1 MTFAFTDKVS
11 LCDNVLIEELGD
23 ESVLL
28 NLNSM
33 DYISQDDVGT
43 RMFNVLIES
52 ESIED
57 AYNILLLEYKVER
70 DLLKQDLMNYIEQLV
85 EHGLVEVTGHC

>member
-1 MTFAFTDKVS
+1 MKYAFADKVA

-28 NLNSM
+28 NLDSM

-43 RMFNVLIES
+43 RMLKLLTES
-52 ESIED
+52 DSIED
-57 AYNILLLEYKVER
+57 AYNILLGEYEVEPDR
-70 DLLKQDLMNYIEQLV
+70 LKQDLMSYVEQLL
-85 EHGLVEVTGHC
+85 EQELVEVKQ